1 MVVCL
6 IIGVFLLGC
15 KEVTQQENLTVAL
28 EYEHRTSQRYQKEYP
43 EANFHRH
50 NIVVNPNIIDIDLDS
65 NMSARVN
72 VPLDVNLTVDY
83 KNYTTTYPDIYY
95 EYGSSDPFVVTYYSP
110 STVNVGIRVSVNP
123 NYPVEET
130 ETIDNTTI
138 DNETII
144 DNTTIDN
151 VTYTDNITW
160 SDNFTYNVAPTQE
173 QKTRW
178 IEFIDNMTNDNWTS
192 ISIGNPDNMTTCDN
206 ATLLSNVIAETKE
219 NISYELLKQSCNGMY
234 WNWGICYNGR
244 EVGAYSTPQND
255 CRCAISGYTLRPS
268 FFNKNWGG
276 VGKACN
282 SDNQTLQMIL
292 KK

>member
-15 KEVTQQENLTVAL
+15 EDIKQEELTVSL
-28 EYEHRTSQRYQKEYP
+28 DYQHTPRKYQREYP
-43 EANFHRH
+43 EANYLRH
-50 NIVVNPNIIDIDLDS
+50 NIVVNPHVIDIDLDS

-72 VPLDVNLTVDY
+72 VPLDVDLTVDY
-83 KNYTTTYPDIYY
+83 KSFTTTYPDIYY
-95 EYGSSDPFVVTYYSP
+95 EYGSSDPFVVTYHSP
-110 STVNVGIRVSVNP
+110 STVNVGIRISVNP

-138 DNETII
+138 DNETV
-144 DNTTIDN
+144 
-151 VTYTDNITW
+151 VTTDNLTW
-160 SDNFTYNVAPTQE
+160 SDNFTYYVAPTQE

-219 NISYELLKQSCNGMY
+219 NAAHELLKQFCNDMY

-244 EVGAYSTPQND
+244 EIGAYSTPQND
-255 CRCAISGYTLRPS
+255 CKCTNSGYTLRPS
-268 FFNKNWGG
+268 FFNRNWGG

-282 SDNQTLQMIL
+282 SDNQTLQVIL